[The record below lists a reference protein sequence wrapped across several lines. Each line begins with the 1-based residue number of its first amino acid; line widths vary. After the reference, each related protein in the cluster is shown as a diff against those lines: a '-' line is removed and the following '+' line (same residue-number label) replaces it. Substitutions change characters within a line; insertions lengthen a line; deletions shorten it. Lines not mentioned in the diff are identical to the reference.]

1 MDKALNSQ
9 SILKPV
15 FWYVLN
21 QKLNQLSKN
30 TSLIHLA
37 VWAAFAGIFL
47 LGISGVERFPKSG
60 LIVAAVFLPSVPA
73 VYLHFVV
80 LDYWFRK
87 KQYALYLLLVTGIVI
102 LFGWLIELTST
113 ELVFADDPDAFVS
126 GKLTLL
132 TFLVVSTGL
141 RSFAE
146 GLRAK
151 SKLAEIEA
159 KQTKAELESLR
170 SQVNP
175 HFLFNSLN
183 NIYGQLME
191 NKEQAGESLLT
202 LSSLLRYLIYAS
214 QKSSISL
221 EEEVK
226 FLDDYMAMER
236 LRLGEKCQ
244 LIFEKEGLL
253 DNKLLS
259 PFLLIPFV
267 ENAFKHGS
275 FATVDES
282 YIFVKLQ
289 VVGDQLYFEVR
300 NSIKRQVN
308 TESTGTGIANVKR
321 RLELLLP
328 EQHDLTIEAGK
339 NEYVVKLKL
348 QL

>member
-1 MDKALNSQ
+1 MQGSLNSPV
-9 SILKPV
+9 IIKPV
-15 FWYVLN
+15 FWYVLS
-21 QKLNQLSKN
+21 QRLNRLTKN
-30 TSLIHLA
+30 TGLIHLV
-37 VWAAFAGIFL
+37 VWVIFAGIFL

-73 VYLHFVV
+73 VYIHFEV
-80 LDYWFRK
+80 LDRWFRK
-87 KQYALYLLLVTGIVI
+87 RQFAIYLIFTISIVL
-102 LFGWLIELTST
+102 LFGWLIELISA
-113 ELVFADDPDAFVS
+113 EFVFIDDPDAFVS

-132 TFLVVSTGL
+132 TFLVVSSGF

-146 GLRAK
+146 GVRAK

-159 KQTKAELESLR
+159 KQTRAELESLK

-183 NIYGQLME
+183 NIYGQLLE
-191 NKEQAGESLLT
+191 DHEQAGESLLT

-214 QKSSISL
+214 QKTSISL

-236 LRLGEKCQ
+236 LRLGEKCELQ
-244 LIFEKEGLL
+244 FEKEGAWQGHM
-253 DNKLLS
+253 LS

-275 FATVDES
+275 FATVDKS
-282 YIFVKLQ
+282 YIHVKLSVANQ
-289 VVGDQLYFEVR
+289 ALHFEVV
-300 NSIKRQVN
+300 NSVKQQPETN
-308 TESTGTGIANVKR
+308 SKGTGISNVKR
-321 RLELLLP
+321 RLELIMP
-328 EQHDLTIEAGK
+328 EGHELDISPGNHEFKVQLS
-339 NEYVVKLKL
+339 L